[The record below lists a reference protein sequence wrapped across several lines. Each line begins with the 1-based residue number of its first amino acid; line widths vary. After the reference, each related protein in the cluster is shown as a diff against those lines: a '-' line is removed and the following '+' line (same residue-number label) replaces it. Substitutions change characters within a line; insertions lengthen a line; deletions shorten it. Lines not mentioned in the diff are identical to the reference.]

1 MSNTLVIPRFALA
14 LAIALTASCAKNPPS
29 VSILTPPAV
38 IQARLDEADALA
50 ARGCYV
56 CLEEAAEAY
65 SKIAQSS
72 NHPIVLK
79 KTLENDLMLAIREIE
94 MRLPDSGARQN
105 AFMLRQHVPKSY
117 ETYFAVLDLMGTPLG
132 ARTTTAAELDQE
144 RAARGALLTRL
155 EGEWPATPV
164 GAYFYLAF
172 GIRSAY
178 FRDLKTDIPRV
189 VDAHPEALSLKY
201 QMLAYPPLFDAQMAA
216 ALLASELRFAE
227 VRLVLGQRALF
238 GGGLVRAR
246 RELVAAHETL
256 PESLAVKSLL
266 GTVEFAYARYPQALV
281 LFDEV
286 LAAGPDAIVQLARA
300 ETLSYLK
307 RHREAITVLDELLKD
322 VQRNPGEKY
331 YWRAWNRLQLGE
343 LQPAYDDAV
352 AALRFMSGVA
362 VFRLAGIAT
371 FNLERLLEA
380 RGYFDSALKIS
391 SVDCDSIQY
400 LDQIDSAERK
410 WASAFSRFSE
420 AAGCFQ
426 QSIVRL
432 TAELATKESQNTDGL
447 LAGQIAGLKSDI
459 DAQSVLQAQSTLNA
473 GVVARNAGN
482 REAALEWAARVLNH
496 PTHGA
501 AARQLIQQLQTP
513 SR

>member
-1 MSNTLVIPRFALA
+1 MTVGLVAA
-14 LAIALTASCAKNPPS
+14 CAKNPPTIE
-29 VSILTPPAV
+29 SILTPPAV
-38 IQARLDEADALA
+38 IQARLDEADTLA

-56 CLEEAAEAY
+56 CLEDAAEAY
-65 SKIAQSS
+65 SKIAQIS
-72 NHPIVLK
+72 NYPVVLK

-94 MRLPDSGARQN
+94 LRLPDSGARQN

-117 ETYFAVLDLMGTPLG
+117 ETYFAVLDLMDAPLG
-132 ARTTTAAELDQE
+132 ARTTTVADLEKE

-164 GAYFYLAF
+164 AAYFYLAF

-178 FRDLKTDIPRV
+178 FRDLETDISRV
-189 VDAHPEALSLKY
+189 VDAHPQALSLKY
-201 QMLAYPPLFDAQMAA
+201 QMAAYPPLFDARIAA
-216 ALLASELRFAE
+216 ELLAAEARFAE
-227 VRLVLGQRALF
+227 VRLITGQRAMF
-238 GGGLVRAR
+238 GGDLVTAR

-256 PESLAVKSLL
+256 PESLAVKSAL

-281 LFDEV
+281 LFDEI
-286 LAAGPDAIVQLARA
+286 LAAGPDANVQLARA

-307 RHREAITVLDELLKD
+307 RHREAIAVLDELLKD

-331 YWRAWNRLQLGE
+331 YWRAWNRLQLAE
-343 LQPAYDDAV
+343 LQPAYDDAA

-362 VFRLAGIAT
+362 AFRLAGIAA
-371 FNLERLLEA
+371 FNLERLQEA

-391 SVDCDSIQY
+391 SADCDSIQY
-400 LDQIDSAERK
+400 LGQIDSAERK
-410 WASAFSRFSE
+410 WAPALSRFSE

-426 QSIVRL
+426 QSMVRL
-432 TAELATKESQNTDGL
+432 TAELATKESQNAEGL

-459 DAQSVLQAQSTLNA
+459 EAQSLLQAQSSLNA
-473 GVVARNAGN
+473 GVVARNAGS
-482 REAALEWAARVLNH
+482 REAALEWASRVVND
-496 PTHGA
+496 PKQGA

>member
-1 MSNTLVIPRFALA
+1 VKS
-14 LAIALTASCAKNPPS
+14 AIAACGATAITVGLVAACARNPPAT
-29 VSILTPPAV
+29 SILTPPAV
-38 IQARLDEADALA
+38 VQARLDEADALA
-50 ARGCYV
+50 ARGCYL
-56 CLEEAAEAY
+56 CLEDAAEAY
-65 SKIAQSS
+65 SKIVRIS
-72 NHPIVLK
+72 NHPVVLK
-79 KTLENDLMLAIREIE
+79 KTLENDLMLAIREVE
-94 MRLPDSGARQN
+94 LRLPDSGARQN

-117 ETYFAVLDLMGTPLG
+117 ETYFAVLDFMDAPLG
-132 ARTTTAAELDQE
+132 ARTTTVAELEKE

-164 GAYFYLAF
+164 AAYFYLAF

-178 FRDLKTDIPRV
+178 FRDYKTDVARV
-189 VDAHPEALSLKY
+189 VEVHPEALSLKY
-201 QMLAYPPLFDAQMAA
+201 EMLVYPTLFDPRVAA
-216 ALLASELRFAE
+216 ELLAVEPRFAE

-238 GGGLVRAR
+238 GGGLVTAR

-256 PESLAVKSLL
+256 PESLAVKSLF
-266 GTVEFAYARYPQALV
+266 GTVEFAYARYQQALA
-281 LFDEV
+281 LFDEI
-286 LAAGPDAIVQLARA
+286 LAAGPDANVQLARA
-300 ETLSYLK
+300 EALSYLK
-307 RHREAITVLDELLKD
+307 RHREAIAVLDELLKD

-331 YWRAWNRLQLGE
+331 YWRAWNRLQLTE

-352 AALRFMSGVA
+352 AALRFMSGVSA
-362 VFRLAGIAT
+362 FRLAGIAT
-371 FNLERLLEA
+371 FNLERLPEA
-380 RGYFDSALKIS
+380 RGYFDSAVKIS

-400 LDQIDSAERK
+400 LGQIDSAERN

-426 QSIVRL
+426 QSTARL
-432 TAELATKESQNTDGL
+432 TAELATKESQNLDGL

-459 DAQSVLQAQSTLNA
+459 EAQSLMQAQSTFNA

-482 REAALEWAARVLNH
+482 REAALEWASRVVYD
-496 PTHGA
+496 PKQGA